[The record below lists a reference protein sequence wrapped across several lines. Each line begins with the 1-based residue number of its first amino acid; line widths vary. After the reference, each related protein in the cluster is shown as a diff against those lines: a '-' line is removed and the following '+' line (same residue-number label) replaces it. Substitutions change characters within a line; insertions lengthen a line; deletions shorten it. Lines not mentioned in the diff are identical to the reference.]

1 MSRYRATGNPVKG
14 VFICLKKVDPRPK
27 INVRELVVREH
38 KESLN

>member
-14 VFICLKKVDPRPK
+14 VFLFEKVDPRPT